1 MTRGQFRI
9 TKVKRN
15 NEGKIADI
23 QYDGTVTMAGNK
35 TANINAGVNLDRI
48 PHPDLLKAIDAFS
61 SPARSLFSTD
71 DKQSNMGRFQ
81 AHTIQKHGDDDKCW
95 LMVSAH
101 VVCRGGLAT
110 SVNTPRVF
118 INRNITGIEEQ
129 LTGLWN
135 KLEDECWLYLFEGKF
150 MDTELPFDDELES
163 KAKKGKVK
171 KMEVIKDDIEQ
182 SAAQ

>member
-1 MTRGQFRI
+1 M
-9 TKVKRN
+9 KRN
-15 NEGKIADI
+15 TEGKIADI
-23 QYDGTVTMAGNK
+23 QYDGTVVMSDNK

-81 AHTIQKHGDDDKCW
+81 AHTIQKHGEDEKCW

-110 SVNTPRVF
+110 SVNSPRVF
-118 INRNITGIEEQ
+118 INHSITGVEEQ
-129 LTGLWN
+129 FTGLWN

-150 MDTELPFDDELES
+150 MDTQLPFEDEPQPES
-163 KAKKGKVK
+163 TTKKGKVK
-171 KMEVIKDDIEQ
+171 KMEVVQSDNEQ
-182 SAAQ
+182 SAVQ